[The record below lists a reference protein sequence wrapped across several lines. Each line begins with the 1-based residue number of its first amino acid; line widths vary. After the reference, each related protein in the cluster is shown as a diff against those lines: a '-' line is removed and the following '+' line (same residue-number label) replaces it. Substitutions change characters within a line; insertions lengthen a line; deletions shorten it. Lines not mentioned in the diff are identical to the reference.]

1 MRDDLGSLLIA
12 AGEATPDAVRDAA
25 ERQQRT
31 HSRLGTELLGGFD
44 VTPAA
49 LAAALVEQA
58 KLRGERPDYLE
69 IMRTISSRLSLVHYR
84 LSEQV
89 ADARV
94 ALGG

>member
-12 AGEATPDAVRDAA
+12 AGEATPEAVRDAA

-49 LAAALVEQA
+49 LAAALVKQA
-58 KLRGERPDYLE
+58 ELRGERPDFAGIL
-69 IMRTISSRLSLVHYR
+69 RTISSQLSLHHFRV
-84 LSEQV
+84 SEQV
-89 ADARV
+89 ADARA